1 MATEPRLPTQWY
13 DGEGPERPSDEPP
26 AMLAEIEAL
35 RSRVAAQD
43 AELTRMARDAAW
55 LARLARGSS
64 WPGEM
69 AQRVEDAADRVI
81 AWAEQAAVTSTAGTD
96 AP

>member
-1 MATEPRLPTQWY
+1 MATDPDIVSHLGKTSRAVFLA
-13 DGEGPERPSDEPP
+13 SDDD
-26 AMLAEIEAL
+26 EIEAL
-35 RSRVAAQD
+35 RSRVADQD